1 MTVREAIA
9 LADAMAPNAVSQVL
23 KVRWLSELDGRV
35 VQEICSPDTVSDF
48 AGYAE
53 NVNQD
58 TVLKIPFPYD
68 GIYPT
73 WLKMHIDRMN
83 GEMQKHNDGVALCD
97 EMLEAYRR
105 TLVRTTSSAPQR
117 VKYF

>member
-1 MTVREAIA
+1 MTIREAIA

-58 TVLKIPFPYD
+58 TVLKIPYPYD

-73 WLKMHIDRMN
+73 YLKMHIDRLN
-83 GEMQKHNDGVALCD
+83 GEMQKYNDGTIVCD
-97 EMLEAYRR
+97 ELLDSYRR
-105 TLVRTTSSAPQR
+105 TLVRTAGSVSHKI
-117 VKYF
+117 KYF